1 MAANK
6 KNRLKEKVEEFLKRD
21 GNYDAAQPIIV
32 VCDKGK
38 LYSILY
44 GQDLAVGIAGF
55 GKTAEIAFN
64 DFKANW
70 LKYAP
75 NKFKA

>member
-1 MAANK
+1 MTANK
-6 KNRLKEKVEEFLKRD
+6 RERLKEKVEAFLKQD
-21 GNYDAAQPIIV
+21 GNYDTAQPIIV
-32 VCDKGK
+32 VCDERNI
-38 LYSILY
+38 YSILY

-55 GKTAEIAFN
+55 GKTAETAFN
-64 DFKANW
+64 DFKGNW